1 MRLRSIL
8 APLALSVVMAFA
20 VALGGCGR
28 TADEEQGYAA
38 KMAEAHKG
46 DRPVPTAATA
56 ERPALEVAT
65 LDVDYATVKGRAV
78 KGYLAYP
85 VEAHGALPAVLMF
98 HEWWGLNDNIKAMA
112 QRLAGQGYVVLAV
125 DLFGGTVAQDPDQA
139 MALMSTAL
147 KDPEALGQ
155 NLRGAMDYL
164 AKETPASAVAT
175 LGWCFGGAMSFETA
189 RMFPDKIAATVIYY
203 GQVLSERAA
212 LEPLKMPIL
221 GIFAGQDDHITAA
234 SAREFEKALHQLGK
248 EAEITVYEGVG
259 HAFANP
265 SGKSYRKAEADDAWQ
280 KTLTFLDRHL
290 NQAIYQ
296 APPP

>member
-1 MRLRSIL
+1 MRPTSSLVILVISI
-8 APLALSVVMAFA
+8 ALTA
-20 VALGGCGR
+20 ALVGCGQPQD
-28 TADEEQGYAA
+28 AGYAA

-46 DRPVPTAATA
+46 DRPVANAATA

-65 LDVDYATVKGRAV
+65 QAAVYATVKGKPV
-78 KGYLAYP
+78 TGFLAYP

-125 DLFGGTVAQDPDQA
+125 DLYSGQVAQTPEQA
-139 MALMSTAL
+139 MQMMDAAL

-155 NLRGAMDYL
+155 NLRGAMSFL
-164 AKETPASAVAT
+164 EKETPASAIAT

-189 RMFPDKIAATVIYY
+189 RMFPDKVAATVIYY
-203 GQVLSERAA
+203 GQVSSEAA
-212 LEPLKMPIL
+212 VLEPLKMPIL
-221 GIFAGQDDHITAA
+221 GIFAGKDDHITVE
-234 SAREFEKALHQLGK
+234 SARAFETALHRLGK
-248 EAEITVYEGVG
+248 EAEVTVYDGVG

-265 SGKSYRKAEADDAWQ
+265 SGTTYRKAEAEDAWQ
-280 KTLTFLDRHL
+280 KTLTFLDKHL

>member
-1 MRLRSIL
+1 MRPTAALTTLVISIAL
-8 APLALSVVMAFA
+8 AGALA
-20 VALGGCGR
+20 GCGR
-28 TADEEQGYAA
+28 SDEEAGYAA
-38 KMAEAHKG
+38 RMAEAHKG
-46 DRPVPTAATA
+46 DSPVANAATA

-65 LDVDYATVKGRAV
+65 QEVEYATVQGKPAKGL
-78 KGYLAYP
+78 LAWP

-98 HEWWGLNDNIKAMA
+98 HEWWGLNDNIRAMA
-112 QRLAGQGYVVLAV
+112 QQLAGQGYVVLAV
-125 DLFGGTVAQDPDQA
+125 DLFGGQVAQTPEQA
-139 MALMSTAL
+139 MQLMDAAL

-155 NLRGAMDYL
+155 NLRGAMSYL
-164 AKETPASAVAT
+164 EKETPASAIAT

-189 RMFPDKIAATVIYY
+189 RMFPDKVAATVIYY
-203 GQVLSERAA
+203 GQVSSDRAV

-221 GIFAGQDDHITAA
+221 GIFAGADEHITAA

-248 EAEITVYEGVG
+248 EAEVHVYEGMG

-265 SGKSYRKAEADDAWQ
+265 SGKAYRKAEADDAWRR
-280 KTLTFLDRHL
+280 TLAFLDRHL

>member
-1 MRLRSIL
+1 MRPTPALVTLVISIAL
-8 APLALSVVMAFA
+8 ASVLA
-20 VALGGCGR
+20 GCGQR
-28 TADEEQGYAA
+28 QDDAGYAA

-46 DRPVPTAATA
+46 DSPVANAATA

-65 LDVDYATVKGRAV
+65 QDVVYATVKGKPV
-78 KGYLAYP
+78 TGFLAYP

-125 DLFGGTVAQDPDQA
+125 DLFGGQVAQTPEQA
-139 MALMSTAL
+139 MQMMDAAL

-155 NLRGAMDYL
+155 NLRGAMQYL
-164 AKETPASAVAT
+164 EKETPASAIAT
-175 LGWCFGGAMSFETA
+175 LGWCFGGAMSFEAA
-189 RMFPDKIAATVIYY
+189 RMFPDKVAATVIYY
-203 GQVLSERAA
+203 GQVSSDPAV

-221 GIFAGQDDHITAA
+221 GIFAGADQHITAE
-234 SAREFEKALHQLGK
+234 SARAFEKALHQLGK
-248 EAEITVYEGVG
+248 EAEVTVYDGVG

-265 SGKSYRKAEADDAWQ
+265 SGTAYRKAEAEDAWQ
-280 KTLTFLDRHL
+280 KTLTFLDKHL

>member
-1 MRLRSIL
+1 MRPTPSLVTFVISI
-8 APLALSVVMAFA
+8 ALA
-20 VALGGCGR
+20 VALVGCGKPQDD
-28 TADEEQGYAA
+28 ASYAA
-38 KMAEAHKG
+38 KMAVAHKD
-46 DRPVPTAATA
+46 DRPVANAATA

-65 LDVDYATVKGRAV
+65 QDVDYATVKGRAV
-78 KGYLAYP
+78 KGFLAYP

-125 DLFGGTVAQDPDQA
+125 DLFSGQVAQTPEQA
-139 MALMSTAL
+139 MQAMDAAL
-147 KDPEALGQ
+147 KDSEALGQ
-155 NLRGAMDYL
+155 NLRGAMSYL
-164 AKETPASAVAT
+164 EKETPASGVAT

-203 GQVLSERAA
+203 GQVSSERAV

-221 GIFAGQDDHITAA
+221 GIFAGKDDHITAE
-234 SAREFEKALHQLGK
+234 SARAFEKALHQLGK
-248 EAEITVYEGVG
+248 EAEVTVYEGVG

-265 SGKSYRKAEADDAWQ
+265 SGTAYSKAEAEDAWQ
-280 KTLTFLDRHL
+280 KTLTFLDKHL

>member
-1 MRLRSIL
+1 MRHARPLHLVVS
-8 APLALSVVMAFA
+8 LALAA
-20 VALGGCGR
+20 ALVAGCGR
-28 TADEEQGYAA
+28 PAEDPTYAQ

-46 DRPVPTAATA
+46 DAPVANAATA

-65 LDVDYATVKGRAV
+65 QDVVYATVKGKPAN
-78 KGYLAYP
+78 GFLAYP

-125 DLFGGTVAQDPDQA
+125 DLFGGAVAQTPEQA
-139 MALMSTAL
+139 MQLMDAAL
-147 KDPEALGQ
+147 KDPESLGQ
-155 NLRGAMDYL
+155 NLRGAMAYL
-164 AKETPASAVAT
+164 EKETQASAVAT

-189 RMFPDKIAATVIYY
+189 RMFPDKVAATVIYY
-203 GQVLSERAA
+203 GQVPSDRAT

-221 GIFAGQDDHITAA
+221 GIFAGADEHITAE
-234 SAREFEKALHQLGK
+234 SARAFERTLHQLGK
-248 EAEITVYEGVG
+248 DAEVKVYDGVG

-265 SGKSYRKAEADDAWQ
+265 SGTNYRKAEADDAWQ
-280 KTLTFLDRHL
+280 RTLAFLDKNL

>member
-1 MRLRSIL
+1 MRPTPSFVPLVIVIAL
-8 APLALSVVMAFA
+8 AGALA
-20 VALGGCGR
+20 GCGPSQDD
-28 TADEEQGYAA
+28 ASYAA

-46 DRPVPTAATA
+46 DSPVPTAATA

-65 LDVDYATVKGRAV
+65 QDVDYATVKGRAV

-112 QRLAGQGYVVLAV
+112 RRLAGQGYVVLAV
-125 DLFGGTVAQDPDQA
+125 DLFGGTVAATPEQA
-139 MALMSTAL
+139 MQLMDAAL
-147 KDPEALGQ
+147 KDKEAIGQ

-164 AKETPASAVAT
+164 ATQTPASAIAT
-175 LGWCFGGAMSFETA
+175 LGWCFGGSMSFETA
-189 RMFPDKIAATVIYY
+189 RMFPDKVAATVIYY
-203 GQVLSERAA
+203 GQVPSDRAT
-212 LEPLKMPIL
+212 LEPLNMPIL
-221 GIFAGQDDHITAA
+221 GIFAGKDDHITPE
-234 SAREFEKALHQLGK
+234 SARAFEKTLHQLGK
-248 EAEITVYEGVG
+248 EAEVTVYDGVG

-265 SGKSYRKAEADDAWQ
+265 SGTNYRKAEAEDAWQ